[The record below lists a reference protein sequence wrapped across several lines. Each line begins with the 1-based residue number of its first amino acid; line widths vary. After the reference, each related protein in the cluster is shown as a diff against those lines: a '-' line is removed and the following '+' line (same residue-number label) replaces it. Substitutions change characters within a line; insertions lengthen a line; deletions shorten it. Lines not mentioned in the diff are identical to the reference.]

1 MTSSN
6 RSHTANNKTANH
18 TVEKIGGT
26 SMSAFDAV
34 LDNILLRPEN
44 PYNRMFV
51 VSAYGGITDALLEC
65 KRTGKPGIYRL
76 VADRD
81 DAWVDA
87 MEELE
92 QRMLLINENMFADP
106 ISRRR
111 ADNFIKD
118 RIAKATNCINNI
130 METCQYGQFSMQHYL
145 PQIREFLSSI
155 GEAHSAYNTCLK
167 LKTLDINATFVDL
180 SGWDL
185 DQQQSEG
192 KDVSGNLDTV
202 IENALQDIDMSKELP
217 IVTGYVYC
225 SEGLMKTY
233 DRGYSEMTFSRL
245 AVLSKAQQAVIHK
258 EYHLST
264 ADPRIVGPEKV
275 RPMGQTNYDVAD
287 QLANL
292 GMEAIHPNAASGLRR
307 SGIELVIKN
316 TFEPEH
322 KGTLISHAFNP
333 HSYAG
338 NTDKVEIIA
347 GRNKV
352 FALHIFDQAMVG
364 QADNVGYELM
374 EIINDERVQ
383 LVGKEMNANSITY
396 YLSGNSKS
404 KNKVLSR
411 AEKAFPNAKI
421 TGKMVALISVI
432 GASID
437 TNKALSHGM
446 ISLMNQDITP
456 RAAHSSMRNV
466 DVQFVVDDENYES
479 AICTL
484 HEEFIDGVKSDKK
497 TEKEKAA

>member
-1 MTSSN
+1 MTSSD

-264 ADPRIVGPEKV
+264 ADPRIVGPEKYAQWDKLT
-275 RPMGQTNYDVAD
+275 MMSLTNS
-287 QLANL
+287 
-292 GMEAIHPNAASGLRR
+292 P
-307 SGIELVIKN
+307 
-316 TFEPEH
+316 T
-322 KGTLISHAFNP
+322 
-333 HSYAG
+333 
-338 NTDKVEIIA
+338 
-347 GRNKV
+347 
-352 FALHIFDQAMVG
+352 
-364 QADNVGYELM
+364 
-374 EIINDERVQ
+374 
-383 LVGKEMNANSITY
+383 
-396 YLSGNSKS
+396 
-404 KNKVLSR
+404 
-411 AEKAFPNAKI
+411 
-421 TGKMVALISVI
+421 
-432 GASID
+432 
-437 TNKALSHGM
+437 
-446 ISLMNQDITP
+446 
-456 RAAHSSMRNV
+456 
-466 DVQFVVDDENYES
+466 
-479 AICTL
+479 
-484 HEEFIDGVKSDKK
+484 
-497 TEKEKAA
+497 

>member
-1 MTSSN
+1 
-6 RSHTANNKTANH
+6 
-18 TVEKIGGT
+18 
-26 SMSAFDAV
+26 MSAFDAV
-34 LDNILLRPEN
+34 LDNILLRPQN

-65 KRTGKPGIYRL
+65 KRTGKAGIYRL
-76 VADRD
+76 VENRD
-81 DAWVDA
+81 DAWTDA
-87 MEELE
+87 IEVLE

-118 RIAKATNCINNI
+118 RIAQATNCINNI

-167 LKTLDINATFVDL
+167 LKTLGINSTFVDL

-185 DQQQSEG
+185 DQKNLGSGDLDSIIEQALMNI
-192 KDVSGNLDTV
+192 DVT
-202 IENALQDIDMSKELP
+202 KELP

-225 SEGLMKTY
+225 AEGLMKTY

-245 AVLSKAQQAVIHK
+245 AVLSKAKQAVIHK

-307 SGIELVIKN
+307 SEIELVIKN

-322 KGTLISHAFNP
+322 KGTLISHAFDP

-338 NTDKVEIIA
+338 NSDKVEIIA

-364 QADNVGYELM
+364 QADNVSYELM
-374 EIINDERVQ
+374 EIINDEHVQ

-446 ISLMNQDITP
+446 IALMNQDITP
-456 RAAHSSMRNV
+456 KAAHSSMRNV
-466 DVQFVVDDENYES
+466 DVQFVVDDENYEA

-484 HEEFIDGVKSDKK
+484 HEAFIDGVQVKSKV
-497 TEKEKAA
+497 KEEQAA